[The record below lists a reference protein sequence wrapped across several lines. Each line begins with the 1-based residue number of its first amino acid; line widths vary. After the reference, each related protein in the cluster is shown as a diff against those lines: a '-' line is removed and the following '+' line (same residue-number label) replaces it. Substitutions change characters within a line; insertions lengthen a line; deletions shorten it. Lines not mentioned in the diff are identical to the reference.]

1 MLMASLGQRLWCQ
14 LEGALEGEL
23 MEGGMQ
29 PPSLTQITLHSK
41 AGFWLRKKMKCQI
54 LILAA

>member
-41 AGFWLRKKMKCQI
+41 AGFWLRKKE
-54 LILAA
+54 